1 MDDLPPPAYTALE
14 PYPLP
19 TLSTLPFSVLT
30 LIIHHLVRSSSSRS
44 KLDLATSQQWLSK
57 EARLTSRMFYR
68 VIQTYLRTLHLP
80 SYLSHVRPP
89 FSSSP
94 LPSSPFAPPIPT
106 TSITALVGGG
116 GEYQQHE
123 TGVLDLFVAALVRE
137 QAEGLESE
145 GFGESMNW
153 REDVFTLYQPQARL
167 LDLLLQSLTHQPTQ
181 YTPVSLSFPPTTLS
195 LRFTARKLTLFRT
208 IHVDVVPRTQSSSAA
223 GGGATRKR
231 ELVTLTRERGEKE
244 EVSVDRMRE
253 GLRALRVL
261 EEG

>member
-44 KLDLATSQQWLSK
+44 KLELATSQQWLSK

-68 VIQTYLRTLHLP
+68 GKYRLPSFLSNYISTKLSLFLGFLVIQTYLRTLHLP

-153 REDVFTLYQPQARL
+153 REDVFTLYQVIK
-167 LDLLLQSLTHQPTQ
+167 TW
-181 YTPVSLSFPPTTLS
+181 YIPP
-195 LRFTARKLTLFRT
+195 AYQ
-208 IHVDVVPRTQSSSAA
+208 VDVPLRT
-223 GGGATRKR
+223 R
-231 ELVTLTRERGEKE
+231 
-244 EVSVDRMRE
+244 
-253 GLRALRVL
+253 
-261 EEG
+261 